1 MLSKQ
6 KFDQLVELSE
16 VCGISGFEGPVKTLL
31 SKRLAGLA
39 EISYDKLGSIIFTS
53 PAADEEAPKLMLAS
67 HMDEVGFLVKY
78 ITKEGFLQFYPI
90 GGWFDQVLLS
100 QRVIIH
106 GKKGDLTG
114 VIGSKPPHLMD
125 QEERKQP
132 VLKKN
137 MYIDVGA
144 ASETEAREL
153 GVYEGCPVTPDV
165 KVAVLGKDNKI
176 LVGKAWDNR
185 IGCAV
190 MADVMENIA
199 GKAHP
204 NTVYGVG
211 TVQEEVGLRGA
222 QTSANLL
229 KPDIAFV
236 LDTCAAGGT
245 PGVTDDVAPAKMGK
259 GIGITLFDGGLLC
272 NTALKELA
280 LQTAAEEKIPVQ
292 IAYGEGG
299 TTDGA
304 RIHLSGSGVLT
315 LVFSVPTRYIHS
327 HQSVIAVE
335 DYLSAVKLI
344 TALVE
349 KIDKKVYASLLEA

>member
-1 MLSKQ
+1 MEEIKLE
-6 KFDQLVELSE
+6 QLIALSE
-16 VCGISGFEGPVKTLL
+16 VCGISGFEGPVKALL
-31 SKRLAGLA
+31 KERLAGIA
-39 EISYDKLGSIIFTS
+39 QVSYDKLGSIIFTS
-53 PAADEEAPKLMLAS
+53 KSEETDAPKIMLAS

-100 QRVIIH
+100 QRVILH
-106 GKKGDLTG
+106 GKKGDITG

-132 VLKKN
+132 VLKKA
-137 MYIDVGA
+137 MYIDIGA
-144 ASETEAREL
+144 SSEAEAREL

-165 KVAVLGKDNKI
+165 KVAFLGNKREI
-176 LVGKAWDNR
+176 LAGKAWDNR
-185 IGCAV
+185 IGCAI

-199 GKAHP
+199 AKVHP

-245 PGVTDDVAPAKMGK
+245 PGVTDDIAPAKMGK
-259 GIGITLFDGGLLC
+259 GIGITLFDGGILC

-280 LQTAAEEKIPVQ
+280 LETAATEKIPVQ
-292 IAYGEGG
+292 VAYGEGG

-304 RIHLSGSGVLT
+304 RIHLSGAGVLT
-315 LVFSVPTRYIHS
+315 MVFSVPTRYIHS
-327 HQSVIAVE
+327 HQSVIDVN

-349 KIDKKVYASLLEA
+349 KIDKKVYTHLLEA